1 MRHEYTDK
9 HQKIVFDDV
18 LKERRTKTNSG
29 ATRLMTPNI
38 PWMWDRLRSE
48 QAPRG

>member
-18 LKERRTKTNSG
+18 LKERRAKTNSG

-48 QAPRG
+48 